1 MATVVWEDI
10 VQHGFTP
17 ENYGTHRWLEK
28 DPTADRIE
36 LARLHLGNSL
46 ECVIESL
53 PTSSRAPY
61 EETGLVFSRGF
72 SPSTDLAII
81 QSALPVIASV
91 PSLHATVTQYLRSL
105 HILEAPGV
113 DYDVSHSDPGVPL
126 SIFASVPPGE
136 GKGRLRLA
144 ESIIHECMH
153 LQLTMVEKVLPL
165 VEAPEGRLFSPWRQT
180 LRPVTGV
187 LHGFY
192 VFVVVH
198 EFFRVLSRTG
208 SLTSEE
214 SVFINKRRRQIIEEA
229 AQVPLLTSAEG
240 LTDHGQALV
249 RHLNRCL
256 DL

>member
-1 MATVVWEDI
+1 M
-10 VQHGFTP
+10 
-17 ENYGTHRWLEK
+17 
-28 DPTADRIE
+28 
-36 LARLHLGNSL
+36 
-46 ECVIESL
+46 
-53 PTSSRAPY
+53 
-61 EETGLVFSRGF
+61 
-72 SPSTDLAII
+72 
-81 QSALPVIASV
+81 
-91 PSLHATVTQYLRSL
+91 
-105 HILEAPGV
+105 
-113 DYDVSHSDPGVPL
+113 SHSDPGVPL